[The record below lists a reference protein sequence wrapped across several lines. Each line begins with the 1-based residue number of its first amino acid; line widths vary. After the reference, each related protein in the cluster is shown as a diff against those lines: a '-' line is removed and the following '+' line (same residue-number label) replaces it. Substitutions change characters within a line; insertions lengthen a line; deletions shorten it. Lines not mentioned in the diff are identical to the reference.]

1 VKEFAIYTLL
11 RLLTFV
17 AVFAVVLGIW
27 ILVAGPEWSVLW
39 PLVIAFLLSGLASM
53 FLLNAP
59 REALARRVQERAERA
74 AAKVDELRTK
84 ED

>member
-1 VKEFAIYTLL
+1 MKEFAIYTLL

-27 ILVAGPEWSVLW
+27 ILVGGPESSVLW

-59 REALARRVQERAERA
+59 REAFARRVQERAERA